1 MDSAEIRLRIV
12 EALCRTDGSL
22 AKNQPAVFLE
32 RVAEIERFVVGSPQL
47 TAPAKPDRKP
57 KDKKDEPFPFD

>member
-32 RVAEIERFVVGSPQL
+32 RVAEIERFVVGSQQV
-47 TAPAKPDRKP
+47 TEPAKPDRKS
-57 KDKKDEPFPFD
+57 KDKKEEPFPFD